1 MSKFQ
6 DNRKEI
12 VENILNKIENENL
25 RFQDLWD
32 REAGRPQNPLSGAK
46 YSGGNRLILGY
57 KAVEKEYKDPR
68 WVTFVQAQKEGW
80 KLAKG
85 SKAVTCEKWIF
96 PEEKKEIDENGN
108 TLINLENRKAFPK
121 QFNVFNAEQFEN
133 APQYE
138 YKSLLQKDE
147 AYEIVKDLIKSS
159 EVPVKEIGQDRAY
172 YNGSKDIIV
181 MPLEQHFSKD
191 EAMLSTLL
199 HEMVHSTGHK
209 ERLNREQGEKGTNAY
224 AREELVAELGAVFL
238 KQDLG
243 IELKND
249 LENHSAYLKSYLKV
263 LRDDP
268 NELFRASAE
277 AEKASQRIMGNY
289 NEYLK
294 EKSLEK
300 VETKEITKGSTLEIK
315 EQKKER
321 NPWSKVPKE
330 KDQEKNQVKDQ
341 DKKNPWSKKKNDR
354 GMER

>member
-57 KAVEKEYKDPR
+57 KAVEKGYKDPR
-68 WVTFVQAQKEGW
+68 WVTFIQAQKEGW
-80 KLAKG
+80 KLTKG
-85 SKAVTCEKWIF
+85 SKAVSCEKWIY
-96 PEEKKEIDENGN
+96 PEIETLEVDGEIL
-108 TLINLENRKAFPK
+108 TKLENRKVFPK

-133 APQYE
+133 APKYE

-191 EAMLSTLL
+191 EGMLSTLL

-268 NELFRASAE
+268 NELFRASVE
-277 AEKASQRIMGNY
+277 AEKASQRIMENY

-300 VETKEITKGSTLEIK
+300 VKTKE
-315 EQKKER
+315 Q

-330 KDQEKNQVKDQ
+330 KIQNKEKN
-341 DKKNPWSKKKNDR
+341 NPWIKKITNNK
-354 GMER
+354 GVER